1 MRIWGKGHLTFGV
14 SVDRYS
20 QYENSTKFLKEL
32 KMELPYDQVIPLL
45 GHLFEGNKDTQN
57 DICTFTFTEKHYL
70 QQPKHGRYTG
80 MHMHAQRNVVKSLN
94 ENGSLAV
101 HDYMERS

>member
-1 MRIWGKGHLTFGV
+1 
-14 SVDRYS
+14 
-20 QYENSTKFLKEL
+20 
-32 KMELPYDQVIPLL
+32 MELPYDQVIPLL

-80 MHMHAQRNVVKSLN
+80 MHMHTQRNVVKSLN